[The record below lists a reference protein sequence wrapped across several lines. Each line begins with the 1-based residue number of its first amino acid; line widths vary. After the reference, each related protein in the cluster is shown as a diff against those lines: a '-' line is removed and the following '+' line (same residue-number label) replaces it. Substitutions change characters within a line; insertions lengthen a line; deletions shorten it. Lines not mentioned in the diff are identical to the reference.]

1 MKTFTTEELLTR
13 MQNIVN
19 RTLTS
24 YKTDF
29 TEYDI
34 AKINEI
40 AEQNEDIKFI
50 WVARQMGT
58 HIVLEDEDDYLKA
71 IRLNFGGRDDDY
83 KYKEYDVELQ
93 KGKWTIKK
101 RKLDYREMR

>member
-29 TEYDI
+29 TDYDI
-34 AKINEI
+34 AKINEL
-40 AEQNEDIKFI
+40 AEANEDVKFI

-58 HIVLEDEDDYLKA
+58 HIVLEGEDDYLNA
-71 IRLNFGGRDDDY
+71 IRVNFGGRDEDY
-83 KYKEYDVELQ
+83 KYNEYDVAFT
-93 KGKWTIKK
+93 KGKWTIQK
-101 RKLDYREMR
+101 RKREVR